1 MSDTNYQVEF
11 NNTRKFIYSGSL
23 TNAMADYLVKF
34 MELGKFEPI
43 DVLVSQL
50 DRAGIK
56 AMLKHA
62 EKGIIKSMFIDSG
75 AYSEHSQGIKIDVDE
90 YIEYVNGLDDKIC
103 AVAQVD
109 HIPGVFKQAKKPE
122 DYVESARLSWENFL
136 YMYPKMKSP
145 EKLIAVFHQGESF
158 EHLKNMLEWRDP
170 EGRPLQY
177 IGISPSNDRSVAEK
191 DIYLRDVY
199 DFIARSSNP
208 TVHTHLFGY
217 TSMPGLS
224 KFPWFSCDSVSH
236 RLRAAYNK
244 MFVGYIKNSTGTDGD
259 VISFSKTR
267 NAKDKASQCFLDI
280 CDEETLRVFKEHLK
294 GYGIDNPE
302 ELCDSSSLRTAIDM
316 CEVQQFVKTHPYLPE
331 TVKRPR
337 RLFELK
343 S

>member
-1 MSDTNYQVEF
+1 MSESTNSIEF
-11 NNTRKFIYSGSL
+11 NDIRRYVFSGSL
-23 TNAMADYLVKF
+23 TNAMSDYLVEF
-34 MELGKFEPI
+34 MKMGKFEPI

-50 DRAGIK
+50 DRPGIK

-90 YIEYVNGLDDKIC
+90 YISYVNGLDDHIC

-145 EKLIAVFHQGESF
+145 EKLVAVFHQGESF
-158 EHLKNMLEWRDP
+158 EHLKNMLEWKDP
-170 EGRPLQY
+170 NGKPLQY
-177 IGISPSNDRSVAEK
+177 IGISPSNDRTVQDK

-199 DFIARSSNP
+199 SFIAKSNNP
-208 TVHTHLFGY
+208 RVHTHLFGY

-244 MFVGYIKNSTGTDGD
+244 MFVSYLKNSNGGDGD

-267 NAKDKASQCFLDI
+267 IAKDKASQCYLDI
-280 CDEETLRVFKEHLK
+280 CDESSLKVFKEFLK
-294 GYGIDNPE
+294 GYGVDDPE
-302 ELCDSSSLRTAIDM
+302 RLCDDSSLRTAIDM
-316 CEVQQFVKTHPYLPE
+316 CEVQKFVKSHPYVPQA
-331 TVKRPR
+331 VWRPR
-337 RLFELK
+337 QLFGK
-343 S
+343 R

>member
-1 MSDTNYQVEF
+1 MAEASKGIEF
-11 NNTRKFIYSGSL
+11 NDTRRFFFSGSL
-23 TNAMADYLVKF
+23 VNEMVDYLVKF

-50 DRAGIK
+50 DRAGVK

-62 EKGIIKSMFIDSG
+62 ERGIIKSMFIDSG

-90 YIEYVNGLDDKIC
+90 YIEYVNGLDDKIS
-103 AVAQVD
+103 AIAQVD

-122 DYVESARLSWENFL
+122 DYEESARLSWDNFL
-136 YMYPKMKSP
+136 YMYPKLKSP

-158 EHLKNMLEWRDP
+158 DHLRNMLEWRDP
-170 EGRPLQY
+170 NGNPLHY
-177 IGISPSNDRSVAEK
+177 IGISPSNDRSVADK

-199 DFIARSSNP
+199 DFIAKSSNP
-208 TVHTHLFGY
+208 GVHTHLFGY
-217 TSMPGLS
+217 TSIPGLS

-244 MFVGYIKNSTGTDGD
+244 MFVGYMKNSNGGDGD

-280 CDEETLRVFKEHLK
+280 CDEKSLETFKEFLK
-294 GYGIDNPE
+294 GYGIDEPE
-302 ELCDSSSLRTAIDM
+302 RLCESSSLRTAIDM
-316 CEVQQFVKTHPYLPE
+316 CEIQQFVKTHPYLPE
-331 TVKRPR
+331 KVWRPKSIFGKR
-337 RLFELK
+337 
-343 S
+343 

>member
-1 MSDTNYQVEF
+1 MAEANYSVEF
-11 NNTRKFIYSGSL
+11 NTTRKFFFSGSL
-23 TNAMADYLVKF
+23 VNEMVDYLVKF

-50 DRAGIK
+50 DRAGVK

-62 EKGIIKSMFIDSG
+62 ERGIIKSMFIDSG

-90 YIEYVNGLDDKIC
+90 YIEYVNNLDDKIS
-103 AVAQVD
+103 AIAQVD

-122 DYVESARLSWENFL
+122 DYEESARLSWENFL
-136 YMYPKMKSP
+136 YMYPKLKSP

-158 EHLKNMLEWRDP
+158 DHLRNMLEWKDP
-170 EGRPLQY
+170 NGKPLQY
-177 IGISPSNDRSVAEK
+177 IGISPSNDRSVADK

-199 DFIARSSNP
+199 DFIAKSSNP
-208 TVHTHLFGY
+208 GVHTHLFGY
-217 TSMPGLS
+217 TSIPGLS

-244 MFVGYIKNSTGTDGD
+244 MFVAYMKNSNGGDGD

-280 CDEETLRVFKEHLK
+280 CDEDTLNTFKEFLK
-294 GYGIDNPE
+294 GYGIDEPE
-302 ELCDSSSLRTAIDM
+302 KLCDSSSIRTAIDM

-331 TVKRPR
+331 NVWRPKSIFGKR
-337 RLFELK
+337 
-343 S
+343 